1 MSSNHHV
8 PTAKIASD
16 TKVVSAPV
24 QSGLTDILARQRA
37 AFLRDGA
44 PTLAA
49 RMADLAKLKNAV
61 RARLPDFEKTLHADF
76 EGRSAKETAILE
88 GMALVQGINYLRPN
102 LKGWMRPQ
110 KRHVEMPFRPASSR
124 VVYQPLGVVGIM
136 SPWNFP
142 VGLSLMPLATAI
154 AAGNRAM
161 IKPSEMT
168 PATTELLSR
177 MLGEIFPEEQVAVV
191 TGGPDVGAAFSG
203 LPFDHLVFTGS
214 TPVGKAV
221 MKAASANL
229 VPVTLELGG
238 KSPVVIEKGFSLKR
252 AASSIAFGKL
262 ANGGQVCIAPDY
274 AFVPESDVE
283 AFVAA
288 YDAAV
293 RSLYPEGPASA
304 DFTSVINERH
314 YGRLRGL
321 LDEART
327 KGAQVIEVGAKPE
340 AARSRPHTLAPTVVL
355 GATAEMGVLT
365 EEIFGPVL
373 PIVSYREIDDAI
385 AHINA
390 GPRPL
395 ALYYFG
401 GNGKDRRKVLERTTS
416 GGVTINDTLLH
427 YAQDD
432 LPFGGVGA
440 SGMGAYH
447 GVEGFKSLSH
457 AKGIF
462 QQSRWNMTGALR
474 PPFGLL
480 TRFVTWYLMR

>member
-1 MSSNHHV
+1 MNAHV
-8 PTAKIASD
+8 IIPVDTAPANTGPAEAD
-16 TKVVSAPV
+16 
-24 QSGLTDILARQRA
+24 LTNILSRQRA
-37 AFLRDGA
+37 AFLRDGP

-49 RMADLAKLKNAV
+49 RKADLLKLKNAV
-61 RARLPDFEKTLHADF
+61 RARLPEFERSLNSDFQ
-76 EGRSAKETAILE
+76 GRSAKETAILE
-88 GMALVQGINYLRPN
+88 GVAIVQGINYLSRN

-110 KRHVEMPFRPASSR
+110 KRHVEMQFMPGRAR

-161 IKPSEMT
+161 IKPSEFT
-168 PATTELLSR
+168 PATSEILVE
-177 MLGEIFPEEQVAVV
+177 MLGEIFPQEQVAVV
-191 TGGPDVGAAFSG
+191 TGGADIGSAFSA

-214 TPVGKAV
+214 TPVGRAV

-238 KSPVVIEKGFSLKR
+238 KSPVIVEKGSSLER
-252 AASSIAFGKL
+252 AAASIAFGKL
-262 ANGGQVCIAPDY
+262 SNGGQICVAPDY
-274 AFVPESDVE
+274 ALIAEQDVE
-283 AFVAA
+283 PFLAA
-288 YDAAV
+288 YDKAV
-293 RSLYPEGPASA
+293 RSLYPDGPASG
-304 DFTSVINERH
+304 DFTSIINERH
-314 YGRLRGL
+314 YGRLRAL
-321 LDEART
+321 LDEARA
-327 KGAQVIEVGAKPE
+327 KGAQTVEVGANPE
-340 AARSRPHTLAPTVVL
+340 AARSRPHTLPPTVVL
-355 GATAEMGVLT
+355 GATDDMGILN

-373 PIVSYREIDDAI
+373 PIVPYRDIDEAI
-385 AHINA
+385 ARVNA

-401 GNGKDRRKVLERTTS
+401 GNGGDREKVLERTTS
-416 GGVTINDTLLH
+416 GNVTINDTLLH

-432 LPFGGVGA
+432 LPFGGVGP

-462 QQSRWNMTGALR
+462 EQSRWNLTGVLR
-474 PPFGLL
+474 PPFGWLSGFVARQLL
-480 TRFVTWYLMR
+480 R

>member
-1 MSSNHHV
+1 MN
-8 PTAKIASD
+8 AQIKASQLTD
-16 TKVVSAPV
+16 DVAPER
-24 QSGLTDILARQRA
+24 LADILARQRA

-49 RMADLAKLKNAV
+49 RKADLAKLKKAV
-61 RARLPDFEKTLHADF
+61 RARLPEFERSLNADF
-76 EGRSAKETAILE
+76 EGRSARETVILE
-88 GMALVQGINYLRPN
+88 GMALVQGINYLSRN

-110 KRHVEMPFRPASSR
+110 KRHVDMHFMPGRAR

-161 IKPSEMT
+161 IKPSEFT
-168 PATTELLSR
+168 PATSDVLAK
-177 MLGEIFPEEQVAVV
+177 MLYEIFPEEQVAVV
-191 TGGPDVGAAFSG
+191 TGGPEVGSAFSA

-214 TPVGKAV
+214 TPVGRAV
-221 MKAASANL
+221 MKAAAANL

-238 KSPVVIEKGFSLKR
+238 KSPVVVEKGSSLER
-252 AASSIAFGKL
+252 AAASIAFGKL
-262 ANGGQVCIAPDY
+262 SNGGQICVAPDY
-274 AFVPESDVE
+274 ALIPEREVD
-283 AFVAA
+283 AFLAA
-288 YDAAV
+288 YDRAV
-293 RSLYPEGPASA
+293 RALYPAGPASA
-304 DFTSVINERH
+304 DYTAVINDRH
-314 YGRLRGL
+314 YGRLRSL
-321 LDEART
+321 IDEARAG
-327 KGAQVIEVGAKPE
+327 GAQVIEVGANPE

-355 GATAEMGVLT
+355 GATDDMGLLN

-373 PIVSYREIDDAI
+373 PIVPYRDIDEAI
-385 AHINA
+385 ARINA

-401 GNGKDRRKVLERTTS
+401 GNGEDRRKVLERTTS
-416 GGVTINDTLLH
+416 GNVTINDTLLH

-432 LPFGGVGA
+432 LPFGGVGP

-462 QQSRWNMTGALR
+462 EQSRWNLTGALR
-474 PPFGLL
+474 PPFGWLSSFVASYLL
-480 TRFVTWYLMR
+480 R

>member
-1 MSSNHHV
+1 MNAHV
-8 PTAKIASD
+8 PNTQIVPA
-16 TKVVSAPV
+16 
-24 QSGLTDILARQRA
+24 QSGQTDPAELTDILARQRA
-37 AFLRDGA
+37 AFLRDGP

-49 RMADLAKLKNAV
+49 RKADLAKLKTAV
-61 RARLPDFEKTLHADF
+61 RARLPEFEKTLHADF

-88 GMALVQGINYLRPN
+88 GMALVQGINYLSRN
-102 LKGWMRPQ
+102 LRAWMRPQ
-110 KRHVEMPFRPASSR
+110 KRHVEMHFRPARSR

-168 PATTELLSR
+168 PATSDLLGR
-177 MLGEIFPEEQVAVV
+177 MLAEIFPEEQVTVV
-191 TGGPDVGAAFSG
+191 TGGPDIGAAFSG

-238 KSPVVIEKGFSLKR
+238 KSPVVIEKGISLER
-252 AASSIAFGKL
+252 AAASLAFGKL
-262 ANGGQVCIAPDY
+262 ANGGQVCVAPDY
-274 AFVPESDVE
+274 ALVPENDVE
-283 AFVAA
+283 RFVAA
-288 YDAAV
+288 YDKAV
-293 RSLYPEGPASA
+293 RVHYPDGPASD

-314 YGRLRGL
+314 YGRLSAL
-321 LDEART
+321 LDEASA
-327 KGAQVIEVGAKPE
+327 KGARVIEVGANPE
-340 AARSRPHTLAPTVVL
+340 GARARPHTLAPTVVL
-355 GATAEMGVLT
+355 GATGGMAILN

-373 PIVSYREIDDAI
+373 PIVPYRKIEDAI

-401 GNGKDRRKVLERTTS
+401 SNGADRRQVLDRTTS
-416 GGVTINDTLLH
+416 GNVTINDTLLH

-457 AKGIF
+457 AKGVF
-462 QQSRWNMTGALR
+462 EQSRWNMTGALR

-480 TRFVTWYLMR
+480 TRFVMWYLMR

>member
-1 MSSNHHV
+1 MNAHV
-8 PTAKIASD
+8 PQTSVI
-16 TKVVSAPV
+16 SAH
-24 QSGLTDILARQRA
+24 LLDILTRQRA
-37 AFLRDGA
+37 AFLADGP

-49 RMADLAKLKNAV
+49 RQADLLKLKRAV
-61 RARLPDFEKTLHADF
+61 KARLPDFEKALDADF
-76 EGRSAKETAILE
+76 EGRSAKETVILE
-88 GMALVQGINYLRPN
+88 GMALVQGINYLRRN
-102 LKGWMRPQ
+102 LKSWMRPQ
-110 KRHVEMPFRPASSR
+110 KRHVEMHFRPARSR
-124 VVYQPLGVVGIM
+124 IVYQPLGVVGIM

-168 PATTELLSR
+168 PATSDLLTG
-177 MLGEIFPEEQVAVV
+177 MLSEIFPEEQVAVV
-191 TGGPDVGAAFSG
+191 TGGADIGAAFSG

-238 KSPVVIEKGFSLKR
+238 KSPVIIEKGFPLAR
-252 AASSIAFGKL
+252 AAASIAFGKL
-262 ANGGQVCIAPDY
+262 ANGGQICVAPDY
-274 AFVPESDVE
+274 ALVPENDVE
-283 AFVAA
+283 AFVSA
-288 YDAAV
+288 YDAEV
-293 RSLYPEGPASA
+293 RALYPEGPTSEN
-304 DFTSVINERH
+304 FTSIINERH
-314 YGRLRGL
+314 FARIGAL
-321 LDEART
+321 LVEARA
-327 KGAQVIEVGAKPE
+327 KGARVIEVGATPE
-340 AARSRPHTLAPTVVL
+340 GARNRPHTLAPKVVL
-355 GATAEMGVLT
+355 GATADMGILR

-373 PIVSYREIDDAI
+373 PIVPYREIGDAI
-385 AHINA
+385 THINRA
-390 GPRPL
+390 DRPL

-401 GNGKDRRKVLERTTS
+401 TNGKDRREVLQRTTS
-416 GGVTINDTLLH
+416 GNVTINDTLLH

-447 GVEGFKSLSH
+447 GVEGFRSLSH

-462 QQSRWNMTGALR
+462 EQSRFNMTGALR
-474 PPFGLL
+474 PPFGFM